1 MTDTTEK
8 IKAKRTLSEKIA
20 SYIPGYRGYKEK
32 ELRREADKMVR
43 EKSVAALNGGRIA
56 IKDVMAA
63 IADSSR
69 TDLFKTVNRVSAV
82 YDRVTSEIE
91 HADYG
96 YAGFFDAVKVREEE
110 LDELLKYDHS
120 LISKAED
127 TMKTSQDAR
136 DAAQTPDYD
145 KTAIIL
151 QDLRKKLLDLEADY
165 LNRKSVIMSV

>member
-1 MTDTTEK
+1 MTDVKER
-8 IKAKRTLSEKIA
+8 IKAMRNLSEKIA

-43 EKSVAALNGGRIA
+43 DKAAVALNEGRSA
-56 IKDVMAA
+56 IKEVMTA

-69 TDLFKTVNRVSAV
+69 TDLIKTVNRLSAV

-96 YAGFFDAVKVREEE
+96 YAGFFDAVKVRENE
-110 LDELLKYDHS
+110 LDALLRYDYS
-120 LISKAED
+120 MISKAED
-127 TMKTSQDAR
+127 IRKTSQDAR

-145 KTAIIL
+145 RAAVML
-151 QDLRKKLLDLEADY
+151 RDLTKKLLGLEADY
-165 LNRKSVIMSV
+165 LNRKSVIISP